1 MQVKNVKSDGLS
13 HELEITIPANDIDA
27 RVEARLVEVSAT
39 TSEPGFRKGKVPLA
53 RMKQKYGKA
62 IMGEVLEAAVNETS
76 QEALENAKLQPA
88 MQPKIEVKSFD
99 EGEDLVYTV
108 SVEVLPE
115 FKITDLKKLK
125 LEKPVA
131 KPEKKNI
138 DEALGKIA
146 SQNVSS
152 KKIEGDRKTKDG
164 DTVLMD
170 FDGRTADDNVK
181 QDGMAAEGHKL
192 KLGSNQFIPGFEEQL
207 VGHKAG
213 DKVEVK
219 VAFPE
224 NYGAEDLAGRDAIF
238 DVQIHEI
245 HEDAEAQIDDEF
257 AKTLGMDD
265 VAALEKAVGEQIQK
279 EFDNY
284 SRMRA
289 KKNLLDVLDKEHD
302 FDVPPG
308 MLEMEY
314 DSIIKQIEQEQAQ
327 QNPGE
332 TVEVSDEDKE
342 EFKTIAVRRVKLGL
356 VLSEIGRENN
366 IEVSQADLQKA
377 VIEQAQKYPGQEKEV
392 FDFYSKNQ
400 DALNSLRAPL
410 FEEKTVDFIFELA
423 TVTEVEMSPEDLTKD
438 DDEED
443 APKAKKPA
451 AKKKAPAK
459 KKAAAKKDD

>member
-1 MQVKNVKSDGLS
+1 
-13 HELEITIPANDIDA
+13 
-27 RVEARLVEVSAT
+27 
-39 TSEPGFRKGKVPLA
+39 
-53 RMKQKYGKA
+53 
-62 IMGEVLEAAVNETS
+62 
-76 QEALENAKLQPA
+76 
-88 MQPKIEVKSFD
+88 
-99 EGEDLVYTV
+99 
-108 SVEVLPE
+108 
-115 FKITDLKKLK
+115 
-125 LEKPVA
+125 
-131 KPEKKNI
+131 
-138 DEALGKIA
+138 
-146 SQNVSS
+146 
-152 KKIEGDRKTKDG
+152 
-164 DTVLMD
+164 
-170 FDGRTADDNVK
+170 
-181 QDGMAAEGHKL
+181 
-192 KLGSNQFIPGFEEQL
+192 
-207 VGHKAG
+207 
-213 DKVEVK
+213 
-219 VAFPE
+219 
-224 NYGAEDLAGRDAIF
+224 
-238 DVQIHEI
+238 
-245 HEDAEAQIDDEF
+245 
-257 AKTLGMDD
+257 
-265 VAALEKAVGEQIQK
+265 
-279 EFDNY
+279 
-284 SRMRA
+284 MRA